1 MQTDTTTR
9 YGTISRYLHWAMAA
23 CYFVMFAT
31 ALAWNV
37 NENLRYLIKV
47 HKAVGILLLF
57 FALLRFLWALS
68 HFRRRPAAGALVKV
82 GHLALYALM
91 FAVPASG
98 MARQAQA
105 AFGNAHGA
113 LAFLFFILIAGH
125 IAIAFIHQFRGE
137 KMLQRIV

>member
-1 MQTDTTTR
+1 MQTDTATR
-9 YGTISRYLHWAMAA
+9 YGTISRFFHWAMAI
-23 CYFVMFAT
+23 CYLIMFAT
-31 ALAWNV
+31 ALAWSV
-37 NENLRYLIKV
+37 NENFRYLIKV

-57 FALLRFLWALS
+57 FALLRFLWALT
-68 HFRRRPAAGALVKV
+68 HFRRRPANGALVKA

-113 LAFLFFILIAGH
+113 LAFFFFILIVGH
-125 IAIAFIHQFRGE
+125 AAMAFIHQLKGE